1 MYSIE
6 LLCDICQT
14 QLEYQLAEYESLSGR
29 PTVEQYPPGFVCP
42 YCGSEQP
49 VDLFTDYG

>member
-29 PTVEQYPPGFVCP
+29 ATVEQFPPGFVCP
-42 YCGSEQP
+42 NCGSEQP